1 MNGGIRMSNTAGQ
14 IVLVT
19 DHNPQSLLFINYI
32 KDQFHCPVSIAAPTE
47 TIEVDDE
54 TPTLILM
61 DADHVDDGAM
71 QHWQDQ
77 GARHTGLLLTAFNLR
92 DEEHALEVLSFMHL
106 RGVFYRQDSLERIC
120 KGIEKLF
127 GTNDLWMSRSLMT
140 RLIEFS
146 RRQQLNAYR
155 PACGL
160 TQREMEIIGLLGSGA
175 SNMEIAE
182 RLCVSEHTV
191 KSHLYNVF
199 KKIRVSNRLQAVNW
213 ARQNLGAPPP
223 RRSIS

>member
-1 MNGGIRMSNTAGQ
+1 MSDTTAQ

-32 KDQFHCPVSIAAPTE
+32 QEQFHCPVSIAAPTDVLDVNA
-47 TIEVDDE
+47 T
-54 TPTLILM
+54 TRTLVLM
-61 DADHVDDGAM
+61 DADHVDDNAM

-77 GARHTGLLLTAFNLR
+77 VTQSIELILTAFNLR

-120 KGIEKLF
+120 KGISRLF
-127 GTNDLWMSRSLMT
+127 ESDELWMSRPLMT

-213 ARQNLGAPPP
+213 ARQNLGTPPP
-223 RRSIS
+223 RHHTSTGS

>member
-1 MNGGIRMSNTAGQ
+1 MSNNTGQ

-32 KDQFHCPVSIAAPTE
+32 KDQFHCPVSIAAPAD
-47 TIEVDDE
+47 TIEIDDSQQV
-54 TPTLILM
+54 LVLM
-61 DADHVDDGAM
+61 DADHVDDAAM
-71 QHWQDQ
+71 QHWQDVS
-77 GARHTGLLLTAFNLR
+77 ARHSGLLLTAFNLR

-106 RGVFYRQDSLERIC
+106 RGVFYRQDSLDSIC
-120 KGIEKLF
+120 KGIAKLF
-127 GTNDLWMSRSLMT
+127 ETDALWMSRSLMT

-223 RRSIS
+223 RRSTATR